1 MKKGKKVLMLLGI
14 GLLKKVLTLLVV
26 LAVTQ
31 WADAQHTMEYSAP
44 DAAYRQ
50 GLELVDQKNYTAAEQ
65 FFNMYI
71 AQNPGGD
78 RVEEAQYYLL
88 HIHYIQRKPGTSE
101 EIVNYLVEHPYSQH
115 VPELHF
121 MAGVLY
127 VENKKSKLALE
138 EFRRADNERLTQVEK
153 NDMLFY
159 SGIAK
164 LQQKQY
170 AQASDDFEALLGRPT
185 AYKLASQYYYA
196 YCQYTLGH
204 YSEAKPHFLQVE
216 HIKDYK
222 QTVPYYLCQIY
233 FSEGNYEAV
242 EERANWL
249 FKEYPKNKENAELHR
264 MMGEIAYIKGHYA
277 EAVEHINAYKAST
290 KKTNRSDMYLLG
302 MAQYQLGQY
311 GEAIKNLQKATNKTD
326 TLSENAYLHIG
337 HCYVK
342 QKQTEQ
348 ARMAYSQ
355 AAATNFNAK
364 IHQQAMYNYA
374 LTTCESNDAFGESIS
389 ALSGYLAQYPDADN
403 AAKVQSL
410 LMQVLLK
417 TKNYQS
423 AINEINKVKNP
434 TPELLDTKHYLTYKM
449 GTEAYEG
456 KNYAKALEC
465 FTAVIEAQKNDY
477 QTDSYLWRG
486 ETYYRNRQYDLSAAD
501 MEQYI
506 SRAKSSTDSHMQ
518 QARYGAGYAYY
529 SQKKYDSAVKHFTQ
543 FINIADKKD
552 QRYTDALNRIAD
564 TYFSKRNLT
573 QAEAN
578 YSRAYAAGGKGKDYA
593 LFQRG
598 YCLGLMKKYS
608 DKISVMDQLV
618 RQMPR
623 SSYADDALYE
633 SGRAYIQQNKGD
645 EAMESYKR
653 LLDNY
658 PNSELAAKAALE
670 IAMIYDNRGDHE
682 MAIKSYKQVIKDYPG
697 SDESY
702 TALDALEETY
712 ITLDRVKEYIDY
724 TKTLGRVIKTNA
736 ATKEDSLTYM
746 AAERQYV
753 QGKYSQAAAGMKSYV
768 NSYCPDGR
776 YCTVAQYYM
785 ADSYYRTGMRDE
797 ALQAYDPLTEM
808 KGSTHREE
816 ACLRAAEIAYDKK
829 DYAAASKYFERL
841 QECASIIDNA
851 NAARLGVLR
860 CSYHLED
867 HNATIRIA
875 TQIIEDNHSE
885 NSMVYEARYHRAK
898 SYLAQNDTFRAMPD
912 LKEVAKDMRT
922 AQGAEAKYLISDIL
936 YKQKELDKAE
946 TEIMDFAQN
955 GTPHQYWLAKAM
967 VLLADIYIQREDDF
981 QAKQYLLSLQ
991 ANYTEQDDIQ
1001 EQIKQRLNEI
1011 ADREAE
1017 KVE

>member
-1 MKKGKKVLMLLGI
+1 MNKGKKLMMLLGI
-14 GLLKKVLTLLVV
+14 GLLKKVITLIVI
-26 LAVTQ
+26 LALCDG
-31 WADAQHTMEYSAP
+31 ARAQHSMEYTAP
-44 DAAYRQ
+44 NTLYRQ

-65 FFNMYI
+65 MFSAYI

-78 RVEEAQYYLL
+78 QVEEAMYYML
-88 HIHYIQRKPGTSE
+88 HIHYIQRRPGTSE

-138 EFRRADNERLTQVEK
+138 EFRRADSERLSQTEK
-153 NDMLFY
+153 NDLLFY

-170 AQASDDFEALLGRPT
+170 EAASTDFENLLARPT

-204 YSEAKPHFLQVE
+204 YNEAKPHFLQIE
-216 HIKDYK
+216 HINEYK

-242 EERANWL
+242 EERAKTL
-249 FKEYPKNKENAELHR
+249 FAEYPKNKENAELHR
-264 MMGEIAYIKGHYA
+264 MMGEVAYIKGHYGDA
-277 EAVEHINAYKAST
+277 IEHIEAYKSST

-302 MAQYQLGQY
+302 MAQYQLGKY
-311 GEAIKNLQKATNKTD
+311 GDAIKNLQKATNKTD

-337 HCYVK
+337 HSYIK
-342 QKQTEQ
+342 QKQIDQ

-374 LTTCESNDAFGESIS
+374 LATCQSNDAFGESVT
-389 ALSGYLAQYPDADN
+389 ALSNYLAQYPDADN
-403 AAKVQSL
+403 APKIQSL
-410 LMQVLLK
+410 LMEVLLK
-417 TKNYQS
+417 TKNYQA

-434 TPELLDTKHYLTYKM
+434 TPQLIDTKYYLTYKF
-449 GTEAYEG
+449 GTECYEG
-456 KNYAKALEC
+456 SNLAKALEC
-465 FTAVIEAQKNDY
+465 FTTVIDAPANKY

-486 ETYYRNRQYDLSAAD
+486 ETYYRNKQYQLSADD
-501 MEQYI
+501 MEKYI
-506 SRAKSSTDSHMQ
+506 SRAKGVTDSHMR

-529 SQKKYDSAVKHFTQ
+529 SQKKYDCAFKHFTQ
-543 FINIADKKD
+543 FVNIADKKD
-552 QRYTDALNRIAD
+552 TRYTDALNRIAD

-578 YSRAYAAGGKGKDYA
+578 YSKAYAAGGKGKDYA

-598 YCLGLMKKYS
+598 YCLGLMKQYS
-608 DKISVMDQLV
+608 DKINVMEQLV
-618 RQMPR
+618 RQMPQ

-633 SGRAYIQQNKGD
+633 SGRAFIQQGKGD
-645 EAMESYKR
+645 EAIESYKR
-653 LLDNY
+653 LLANY
-658 PNSELAAKAALE
+658 PNSELAPKAALE
-670 IAMIYDNRGDHE
+670 IAMVYDNRSDHD

-736 ATKEDSLTYM
+736 ANKEDSLTYM

-785 ADSYYRTGMRDE
+785 ADSYYRTGERNE
-797 ALQAYDPLTEM
+797 ALKAYDPLTEM

-816 ACLRAAEIAYDKK
+816 ACLRAAEIAYDNK
-829 DYAAASKYFERL
+829 DYTAATKYFARL
-841 QECASIIDNA
+841 QECASIIENA

-860 CSYHLED
+860 CSYYLKD
-867 HNATIRIA
+867 QNNTIRMA
-875 TQIIEDNHSE
+875 TQIIDDNHSE
-885 NSMVYEARYHRAK
+885 NDMVYEARYHRAK
-898 SYLAQNDTFRAMPD
+898 SYLEQEDYFRALPD
-912 LKEVAKDMRT
+912 LREVAKNT
-922 AQGAEAKYLISDIL
+922 QTQQGAEAKYLIADIL
-936 YKQKELDKAE
+936 YKQKDIDKAE
-946 TEIMDFAQN
+946 AEIMDFAKK

-991 ANYTEQDDIQ
+991 ANYTEQDGIQ
-1001 EQIKQRLNEI
+1001 EEIVSRLNGI